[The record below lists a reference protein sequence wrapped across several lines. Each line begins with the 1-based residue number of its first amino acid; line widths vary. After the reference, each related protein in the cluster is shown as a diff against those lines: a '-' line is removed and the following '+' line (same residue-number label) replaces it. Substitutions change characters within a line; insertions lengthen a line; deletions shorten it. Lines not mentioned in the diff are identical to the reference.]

1 MIRIVVC
8 LDCPSYQKGGWC
20 RLKGKDV
27 GALQPACEDA
37 GTTKEERMAAARD
50 LDTKVC
56 RKCGRVLPK
65 ENFSKCSHMVDG
77 LQSYCKECSA
87 QMYQEWD
94 KKRKHKK
101 ESQMN
106 TETTM
111 PTKRCSKCGKIKPV
125 TEFYKDVKGGYKS
138 QCKACHKETV
148 SARKKAVRAEKK
160 TEREAM
166 KPTETKTCPK
176 CGRELPREAFGH
188 KAEAK
193 DGLQSWCNDCRK
205 GKAPEPEKTEE
216 PKTGPDLPLTDYN
229 RADVLVKDA
238 TDRDLADEL
247 RFRGYTVQAT
257 RTRMIIDEL

>member
-1 MIRIVVC
+1 MIRVVVC

-20 RLKGKDV
+20 RLKGKSV

-37 GTTKEERMAAARD
+37 GKTREEQTATARD

-56 RKCGRVLPK
+56 RKCLRELPK

-77 LQSYCKECSA
+77 LQTYCKECSA
-87 QMYQEWD
+87 QMYKEWD
-94 KKRKHKK
+94 QKRKHKT

-106 TETTM
+106 TET
-111 PTKRCSKCGKIKPV
+111 KRCSKCGEIKPV
-125 TEFYKDVKGGYKS
+125 TEFYKDVKGGHKS

-148 SARKKAVRAEKK
+148 AARAKRVRAEKN

-166 KPTETKTCPK
+166 KPAETPK
-176 CGRELPREAFGH
+176 EIQELP
-188 KAEAK
+188 K
-193 DGLQSWCNDCRK
+193 
-205 GKAPEPEKTEE
+205 
-216 PKTGPDLPLTDYN
+216 TDYN

-257 RTRMIIDEL
+257 RTRTIIDEL

>member
-37 GTTKEERMAAARD
+37 GKTREEQTATARD

-56 RKCGRVLPK
+56 RKCGRELPK

-77 LQSYCKECSA
+77 LQTYCKECSA
-87 QMYQEWD
+87 QMYKEWD
-94 KKRKHKK
+94 QKRKHKT

-106 TETTM
+106 TET
-111 PTKRCSKCGKIKPV
+111 KRCSKCDEIKPV
-125 TEFYKDVKGGYKS
+125 TEFYKDVKGGHKS

-148 SARKKAVRAEKK
+148 AARNKRVRAEKK
-160 TEREAM
+160 AEREAM
-166 KPTETKTCPK
+166 KPAETKTCPK

-188 KAEAK
+188 KGEAK

-205 GKAPEPEKTEE
+205 GKTPEKAQEQPKTVVVRETLTDKQMVELLREHGWEVTCRRIVTEE
-216 PKTGPDLPLTDYN
+216 L
-229 RADVLVKDA
+229 
-238 TDRDLADEL
+238 
-247 RFRGYTVQAT
+247 
-257 RTRMIIDEL
+257 

>member
-37 GTTKEERMAAARD
+37 GTTKEERVAAARD

-106 TETTM
+106 TET
-111 PTKRCSKCGKIKPV
+111 KRCSKCGETKPV
-125 TEFYKDVKGGYKS
+125 TEFYTDAKGGYKS

-148 SARKKAVRAEKK
+148 AARTKRVRAEKK

-205 GKAPEPEKTEE
+205 GKAPEPTQPEE
-216 PKTGPDLPLTDYN
+216 PKEIQELPKTDYS
-229 RADVLVKDA
+229 RADFLVKDA

-257 RTRMIIDEL
+257 RTRTIIDEL